1 MRAVPYRHDFY
12 QHIAQGGS
20 TEKLDVELA
29 NSWLAGMDGIVK
41 RISAYVDE
49 GGYGMCRCNGVRGS

>member
-12 QHIAQGGS
+12 QRIAQGGS

-29 NSWLAGMDGIVK
+29 NSWLAGMDGIMK

-49 GGYGMCRCNGVRGS
+49 GGYRKV